1 MNRKLLNLVK
11 FIKKTNCERHFIDN
25 GLKFILFLNG
35 DDLPDFCE
43 IIELIEDKGY
53 DAVWKGGYFCI
64 DIAPFVED
72 CEVLSLNEFVELVGK
87 SR

>member
-1 MNRKLLNLVK
+1 MNRKLLNLVKNMNRKLLNLVK

-25 GLKFILFLNG
+25 GLKFILFL
-35 DDLPDFCE
+35 
-43 IIELIEDKGY
+43 
-53 DAVWKGGYFCI
+53 CI

-72 CEVLSLNEFVELVGK
+72 CEVLSLNEFVELVGR